1 LLKPIPVLTAIV
13 AAAAIV
19 VYFLP
24 PPAGASVET
33 MRAAALIVLVI
44 GLWALGTVPEYIAAL
59 VFFALATLLAIAP
72 PQIVFSSFA
81 SGTLWL
87 VLGGL
92 VIAEAVRC
100 TGLGE
105 RFARFLVTRVEL
117 SYRGLIVAVVVVSSA
132 LCFVMPA
139 TIGRVLL
146 LLPIMSAVA
155 ERVGLQR
162 GSSGYNGVALA
173 VMMTSY
179 QVGTAVLPSNAP
191 NLVLAGAA
199 ETLYGVRLTYAEYLL
214 VQFPVLGVMKALV
227 IIALICWLFPDETR
241 RDAAPVVPGPMTREE
256 RRLTVILFVA
266 LALWATDF
274 LHRIHAGWIGLAAGV
289 LALLPRVGAMP
300 MTAFAHNVSFGP
312 FFYIAAVLGVGG
324 LMSEA
329 GVSAMLGEAA
339 QAALQIKPEQDA
351 LNFAV
356 LALLSTFAGV
366 LVTNPAQP
374 ALMAPLAGHF
384 AEAAGWPLKAA
395 LMTAALGF
403 TTLILPY
410 QVPPVMVGV
419 QVAGIKL
426 RSVLRLS
433 VPLMLV
439 SFFILLPLDYA
450 WWRLIGYFG

>member
-1 LLKPIPVLTAIV
+1 MKPIPVLTAIV
-13 AAAAIV
+13 VAAAIA
-19 VYFLP
+19 VYFVP
-24 PPAGASVET
+24 PPAGVEAET
-33 MRAAALIVLVI
+33 LHAAALVVLVI
-44 GLWALGTVPEYIAAL
+44 GLWALGSVPEYITAL
-59 VFFALATLLAIAP
+59 LFFALATLLAVAP
-72 PQIVFSSFA
+72 AEVVFSGFA

-92 VIAEAVRC
+92 IIAEAVRC

-105 RFARFLVTRVEL
+105 RFARFLVGRIEL

-146 LLPIMSAVA
+146 LLPIMAALA

-162 GSSGYNGVALA
+162 GSNGYDGVALA

-214 VQFPVLGVMKALV
+214 VQFPVLGFLKAIV
-227 IIALICWLFPDETR
+227 IIVLICWLFPDETQR
-241 RDAAPVVPGPMTREE
+241 ESDRAVVPPMTAEQ
-256 RRLTVILFVA
+256 RRLTVILFIA

-274 LHRIHAGWIGLAAGV
+274 VHHVHAGWIGLAAGV
-289 LALLPRVGAMP
+289 MTLLPRIGAMP

-324 LMSEA
+324 LASEA
-329 GVSAMLGEAA
+329 GVSAMLGSAV
-339 QAALQIKPEQDA
+339 QSALNIRPDHDA
-351 LNFAV
+351 LNFGV
-356 LALLSTFAGV
+356 LTLLSTLAGV

-374 ALMAPLAGHF
+374 ALMAPLASDF

-419 QVAGIKL
+419 QVVGMKL

-433 VPLMLV
+433 VPLMLL
-439 SFFILLPLDYA
+439 SFAILLPLDYV

>member
-1 LLKPIPVLTAIV
+1 MPKPVSLLTATVV
-13 AAAAIV
+13 AAAAA
-19 VYFLP
+19 VYLVP
-24 PPAGASVET
+24 PPAGVSVET
-33 MRAAALIVLVI
+33 MHAAGLVVLVI

-59 VFFALATLLAIAP
+59 LFFALAMLLAIAP
-72 PQIVFSSFA
+72 AEVVFSGFA

-105 RFARFLVTRVEL
+105 RFARSLLARIKL
-117 SYRGLIVAVVVVSSA
+117 SYRGLIIAVVLVASV

-146 LLPIMSAVA
+146 LLPIMGAVA
-155 ERVGLQR
+155 ENAGLPR
-162 GSSGYNGVALA
+162 GSTGYSGVALA

-179 QVGTAVLPSNAP
+179 QVGTAILPSNAP

-199 ETLYGVRLTYAEYLL
+199 ETLYATPLIYAEYLL
-214 VQFPVLGVMKALV
+214 VQFPVMGLLKAVV
-227 IIALICWLFPDETR
+227 IVALICWLFPAETR
-241 RDAAPVVPGPMTREE
+241 RGGETPAQPPMSGEE
-256 RRLTVILFVA
+256 RRLSVILFLA
-266 LALWATDF
+266 LVLWATDF
-274 LHRIHAGWIGLAAGV
+274 IHGIHPGWIGLAAGV
-289 LALLPRVGAMP
+289 LALLPRIGAMP
-300 MTAFAHNVSFGP
+300 MTSFAHNVSFGP

-324 LMSEA
+324 LMSES

-339 QAALQIKPEQDA
+339 QSALQLKPGQDA
-351 LNFAV
+351 LNFGI

-395 LMTAALGF
+395 LMTAAVGF

-419 QVAGIKL
+419 QIAGIHV
-426 RSVLRLS
+426 RTVLRLS

-439 SFFILLPLDYA
+439 SFGILLPLDYA

>member
-1 LLKPIPVLTAIV
+1 LPKPFTVLTATVV
-13 AAAAIV
+13 AAAVA
-19 VYFLP
+19 VYFVP
-24 PPAGASVET
+24 PPQGVSPET
-33 MRAAALIVLVI
+33 MHAAALVVLVI

-59 VFFALATLLAIAP
+59 LFFALAMLLAIAP
-72 PQIVFSSFA
+72 AAVVFSGFA

-92 VIAEAVRC
+92 VVAEAVRR

-105 RFARFLVTRVEL
+105 RFARSLLSRIEL
-117 SYRGLIVAVVVVSSA
+117 SYRGLIVAVVLVSTA

-146 LLPIMSAVA
+146 LLPIMGAVA
-155 ERVGLQR
+155 ESAGLQR
-162 GSSGYNGVALA
+162 GSVGYTGVALA

-179 QVGTAVLPSNAP
+179 QVGTAILPSNAP

-199 ETLYGVRLTYAEYLL
+199 ETLYATPLIYAEYLL
-214 VQFPVLGVMKALV
+214 VQFPVMGLVKAV
-227 IIALICWLFPDETR
+227 TIIALIWWLFPAETR
-241 RDAAPVVPGPMTREE
+241 RTAAAHVRTSMSSEE
-256 RRLTVILFVA
+256 RRLTVILVCA

-274 LHRIHAGWIGLAAGV
+274 IHHVHPGWIGLAAGV

-300 MTAFAHNVSFGP
+300 MTAFAQNVSFGP

-339 QAALQIKPEQDA
+339 QSALQLKPGQDA
-351 LNFAV
+351 LNFGI

-395 LMTAALGF
+395 LMTAAVGF

-419 QVAGIKL
+419 QVAGIRL

-439 SFFILLPLDYA
+439 SFVILLPLDYA
-450 WWRLIGYFG
+450 WWRMIGYFG

>member
-1 LLKPIPVLTAIV
+1 M
-13 AAAAIV
+13 
-19 VYFLP
+19 P
-24 PPAGASVET
+24 PPAGVSVET
-33 MRAAALIVLVI
+33 MHAAALVVLVI
-44 GLWALGTVPEYIAAL
+44 GLWALGSVPEYIAAL
-59 VFFALATLLAIAP
+59 IFFALAMLLAIAP
-72 PQIVFSSFA
+72 PQVVFSGFA

-105 RFARFLVTRVEL
+105 RFARFLVARIEL
-117 SYRGLIVAVVVVSSA
+117 SYRGLIVATVVVSSA

-146 LLPIMSAVA
+146 LLPIMSVVA
-155 ERVGLQR
+155 ERAGLQR

-179 QVGTAVLPSNAP
+179 QVGTSVLPSNAP

-199 ETLYGVRLTYAEYLL
+199 ETLYGITLTYAEYLL
-214 VQFPVLGVMKALV
+214 VQFPVMGLLKALV
-227 IIALICWLFPDETR
+227 IVALICWLFPDETR
-241 RDAAPVVPGPMTREE
+241 RDVEPVALGPMSGEE
-256 RRLTVILFVA
+256 RRLTVILIVA

-274 LHRIHAGWIGLAAGV
+274 IHHVHPGWIGLAAAV
-289 LALLPRVGAMP
+289 LALLPRVGSMP
-300 MTAFAHNVSFGP
+300 MSAFAQNVSFGP

-339 QAALQIKPEQDA
+339 QSALQIRPGQDA
-351 LNFAV
+351 LNFGI
-356 LALLSTFAGV
+356 LTLLSTFAGV

-403 TTLILPY
+403 TTLILPF

-419 QVAGIKL
+419 QIAGISV

-433 VPLMLV
+433 VPLMLL
-439 SFFILLPLDYA
+439 SFAILLPLDYA

>member
-1 LLKPIPVLTAIV
+1 MLKPIPVLTAIV
-13 AAAAIV
+13 VAAAIA
-19 VYFLP
+19 VYFVP

-33 MRAAALIVLVI
+33 MRAAALVVLVI
-44 GLWALGTVPEYIAAL
+44 GLWALGSVPEYITAL

-72 PQIVFSSFA
+72 PQVVFSGFA

-117 SYRGLIVAVVVVSSA
+117 SYRGLVVAVVVVSSA

-227 IIALICWLFPDETR
+227 IIVLICWLFPDETR
-241 RDAAPVVPGPMTREE
+241 RDAAPVVQGPMTGEE

-324 LMSEA
+324 LMSQA

-339 QAALQIKPEQDA
+339 QAALQLKPEQDA

-356 LALLSTFAGV
+356 LTLLSTFAGV

>member
-1 LLKPIPVLTAIV
+1 MLKPLPILTAIV
-13 AAAAIV
+13 VAAAVA
-19 VYFLP
+19 VYFMP
-24 PPAGASVET
+24 PPAGVSVET
-33 MRAAALIVLVI
+33 MHAAALVVLVI
-44 GLWALGTVPEYIAAL
+44 GLWALAAVPEYIVAL
-59 VFFALATLLAIAP
+59 LFFALAMLLAIAP
-72 PQIVFSSFA
+72 AQVVFSGFA

-92 VIAEAVRC
+92 VTAEAVRC

-105 RFARFLVTRVEL
+105 RFAYFLVARVEL
-117 SYRGLIVAVVVVSSA
+117 SYRGLIVAAVIVSSA

-146 LLPIMSAVA
+146 LMPIMSALA
-155 ERVGLQR
+155 ERVGLER

-173 VMMTSY
+173 VMMASY

-199 ETLYGVRLTYAEYLL
+199 ETLYGISLTYAEYLL
-214 VQFPVLGVMKALV
+214 VQFPVMGVAKALV

-241 RDAAPVVPGPMTREE
+241 RDTGRAVQRPMTGEE
-256 RRLTVILFVA
+256 RRLTVILIAA

-274 LHRIHAGWIGLAAGV
+274 MHHVHPGWIGLAAGV
-289 LALLPRVGAMP
+289 LALLPRIGAMP
-300 MTAFAHNVSFGP
+300 MTAFAQNVSFGP

-324 LMSEA
+324 LMSGA

-339 QAALQIKPEQDA
+339 QSALQLKPGQDA
-351 LNFAV
+351 LNFGV
-356 LALLSTFAGV
+356 LTLLATFAGV

-384 AEAAGWPLKAA
+384 AEAAGWPLKTA
-395 LMTAALGF
+395 LMTTALGF
-403 TTLILPY
+403 TTLILPF

-419 QVAGIKL
+419 QLAGLKL

-439 SFFILLPLDYA
+439 SFAILLPLDYA

>member
-1 LLKPIPVLTAIV
+1 LLKPIPFFTAFVV
-13 AAAAIV
+13 AAAIA
-19 VYFLP
+19 VYFVP
-24 PPAGASVET
+24 PPTGVSVET
-33 MRAAALIVLVI
+33 MHAAALVVLVI

-59 VFFALATLLAIAP
+59 LFFALAMLLAIAP
-72 PQIVFSSFA
+72 AAVVFSGFA

-92 VIAEAVRC
+92 VVADAVQR

-105 RFARFLVTRVEL
+105 RFARSFLARIEL
-117 SYRGLIVAVVVVSSA
+117 SYRGLIVAVVIVSSA

-146 LLPIMSAVA
+146 LLPIMGAVA
-155 ERVGLQR
+155 ESAGLQR
-162 GSSGYNGVALA
+162 GSTGYNGIALA

-199 ETLYGVRLTYAEYLL
+199 ETLYGTPLTYAEYLL
-214 VQFPVLGVMKALV
+214 VQFPVMGLLKAAV
-227 IIALICWLFPDETR
+227 IIALICWLFPDETQ
-241 RDAAPVVPGPMTREE
+241 RDAPPVVQKPMSAEE
-256 RRLTVILFVA
+256 RRLTVILFAA

-274 LHRIHAGWIGLAAGV
+274 IHHVHPGWIGLAAGV
-289 LALLPRVGAMP
+289 LALLPKIGAMP
-300 MTAFAHNVSFGP
+300 MTAFAHNISFGP

-324 LMSEA
+324 LMSES

-339 QAALQIKPEQDA
+339 QSALQLKPGEDA
-351 LNFAV
+351 LNFGI
-356 LALLSTFAGV
+356 LTLLSTFAGV

-395 LMTAALGF
+395 LMTMALGF
-403 TTLILPY
+403 TTLILPF

-419 QVAGIKL
+419 QIAGIRL
-426 RSVLRLS
+426 RTVLRLS

-439 SFFILLPLDYA
+439 SFAVLLPLDYA
-450 WWRLIGYFG
+450 WWRLIGYFR